1 MSKFADKVYDLLK
14 ESFPHNI
21 IVKEHYVNY
30 KGNRLFFDFCIK
42 DLNFFL
48 FEVQGIQHEKFI
60 KHFHLDREGFI
71 NQKHRDNLKLEYV
84 ESEPKIS
91 FVRINYNEQINKKL
105 ILNKMI
111 KALMNESG
119 ICL

>member
-1 MSKFADKVYDLLK
+1 VSKLADKVYGLLK
-14 ESFPHNI
+14 EMFPHNI
-21 IVKEHYVNY
+21 ILKEHYVNY
-30 KGNRLFFDFCIK
+30 KGTRLFFDFCIK

-48 FEVQGIQHEKFI
+48 FEIQGIQHEKFVG
-60 KHFHLDREGFI
+60 HFYLDRQGLV

-91 FVRINYNEQINKKL
+91 FVRINYNEQINRKL
-105 ILNKMI
+105 ILDKMI
-111 KALMNESG
+111 KALTDKSG